1 MDMEP
6 RNPRPGMPPPS
17 WRQRLRGVSIDIS
30 PLRESRELRLLYLGN
45 LVSSFGNEITMVAVP
60 YQVFHLTHSTLAVG
74 LLGLCDLV
82 PVLAL
87 SLLGGAIA
95 DAVDRRSL
103 LLTTEALGALIPL
116 FLALN
121 ALRASPLLWPLY
133 VLAALSASL
142 YALGSPGF
150 RSAIPRLVTKDK
162 ITAAAALEFITHNV
176 GAISGPAAAGL
187 LIAAVGLPLTYGLD
201 VATFVVSVVT
211 ILLLRPI
218 PPHENPDKVSIRS
231 VLDGFRFLKGKP
243 VLQGSFVVD
252 LNATVFG
259 MPNALFPAVA
269 ERLGG
274 GANVVGLLYAAPSI
288 GSLAVSLVS
297 GWTGRIRRQGI
308 AVYVAVI
315 AWGAFLVLFG
325 FSTVLWLSLLALGL
339 AGAADTI
346 SGIYRTAI
354 LQTAT
359 PPHMMGRLHGLELT
373 VVATGPSLGDVE
385 AGALASWAGVPFSI
399 IFGGI
404 ACIAGVGLMAWRMPG
419 FGRYDQRHPMP

>member
-1 MDMEP
+1 MDMDP
-6 RNPRPGMPPPS
+6 LPPRPGIPPPT
-17 WRQRLRGVSIDIS
+17 WRQRIRRLSVDIT

-60 YQVFHLTHSTLAVG
+60 YQVFRLTHSTLAVG
-74 LLGLCDLV
+74 LLGLCDLI
-82 PVLAL
+82 PLLAL

-95 DAVDRRSL
+95 DAVDRRRL
-103 LLTTEALGALIPL
+103 LLTTEAIGLLSPL
-116 FLALN
+116 LLALN
-121 ALRASPLLWPLY
+121 ALTKAPRLWPLY
-133 VLAALSASL
+133 ALAAVSASL

-150 RSAIPRLVTKDK
+150 RSAIPRLVSKDK
-162 ITAAAALEFITHNV
+162 ITAAAALEFITHNI

-187 LIAAVGLPLTYGLD
+187 LIAAVGLPFTYGVD
-201 VATFVVSVVT
+201 VVTFVLSVVT

-218 PPHENPDKVSIRS
+218 PPDENPDKVSMRS

-252 LNATVFG
+252 LNAMIFG

-269 ERLGG
+269 QRLGG
-274 GANVVGLLYAAPSI
+274 GATVVGLLYAAPSL
-288 GSLAVSLVS
+288 GSLLVSAVS
-297 GWTGRIRRQGI
+297 GWTGRIRRQGM
-308 AVYVAVI
+308 AVYMAVI
-315 AWGAFLVLFG
+315 AWGLFLVLFG
-325 FSTVLWLSLLALGL
+325 LSTTLWLSLVALGL
-339 AGAADTI
+339 AGAADTV

-399 IFGGI
+399 VFGGI
-404 ACIAGVGLMAWRMPG
+404 ACIAGVGLMAWRMPD
-419 FGRYDQRHPMP
+419 FARYDQRHPVP